1 MPTPDHY
8 ATLHVAPE
16 ATTAEIRRNY
26 IRLAK
31 AFHPD
36 TGDGDE
42 RVASEV
48 TTAWNVLKDPAR
60 RAAYDATLQA
70 EREAAQAPDPSV
82 ADDEPFEDSW
92 GTAAP
97 WRPDPPSTS
106 PHQATGQGYPPH
118 TGTYGPAYP
127 SSPPPIYPS
136 APPPRYP
143 SAPPTYPSAAP
154 RRIRRHYL
162 RGESPT
168 AIWVGAAWL
177 AISIVPVI
185 VGAVIEPSTA
195 SGMVVPFALTAL
207 SVQIGRRRILMSA
220 MSGWYVA
227 WIVLSTVYVVLA
239 VSGAAATQNLQAWLT
254 PSWLLG
260 WLISYVWAVEL
271 RRRELRT

>member
-82 ADDEPFEDSW
+82 ADDESFEDSW

-97 WRPDPPSTS
+97 WRPGARILPRQALTRRLDRATRRIPAPTVRPTRQARRPSIHRRRHPAIHRRRRRTLRPRPAGS
-106 PHQATGQGYPPH
+106 AATICVASH
-118 TGTYGPAYP
+118 
-127 SSPPPIYPS
+127 
-136 APPPRYP
+136 PPRSGSGP
-143 SAPPTYPSAAP
+143 RGWQSALFP
-154 RRIRRHYL
+154 
-162 RGESPT
+162 
-168 AIWVGAAWL
+168 
-177 AISIVPVI
+177 
-185 VGAVIEPSTA
+185 
-195 SGMVVPFALTAL
+195 
-207 SVQIGRRRILMSA
+207 
-220 MSGWYVA
+220 
-227 WIVLSTVYVVLA
+227 
-239 VSGAAATQNLQAWLT
+239 
-254 PSWLLG
+254 
-260 WLISYVWAVEL
+260 
-271 RRRELRT
+271 